1 MLTRVFATL
10 GRRVARHPKTTI
22 GVWAVLTLLTLA
34 LATTGTGGASIF
46 DRLDTSAPSVPG
58 SGSHEAQQILDEV
71 RAAGDALTLVL
82 DGAPPATEGLADAVA
97 PLEVE
102 LARVEGVASV
112 LSPFVLPDTIDNPA
126 AAPFIA
132 RDGEG
137 FLVIVTLEQGLSEA
151 ANDRALTEVARLLAQ
166 VPERLADVV
175 PGASGR
181 VGGTPLIDEEI
192 ISQVERDL
200 VTGEAVAL
208 PLALLVMVLVFG
220 GFLAAAMPLAGA
232 LASIAG
238 ALGTLVG
245 LSLLMPLDA
254 SVVNVVIVLGLGLS
268 INYGLLVVSRFR
280 EELSALLA
288 DDDGARVRRRRGDG
302 AVAEAMV
309 ATMATAGRTVTFS
322 ALTIAFG
329 AGALLVFRPPIL
341 RAFGAAGAA
350 VTLVA
355 MATAL
360 TLVPALLAIGGRRL
374 VRPSLLARV
383 AGLRALERRGATART
398 SPGLLARLVAWVQR
412 RPWLVLGG
420 SVAILAVLAAPALHL
435 DLRTTSL
442 QLLPSDSTQRAYV
455 RQVAEQYPDA
465 TSASIQVVA
474 ETTLAE
480 GLAWVPTLAGLP
492 DVVEVDEPV
501 PVGNVVVIGVHADS
515 NDGGGPVER
524 GVVRAVRGLDP
535 GFPVHVAGTAAVQV
549 DFVTALAD
557 GAPLAAGIALG
568 AALVL
573 LLGLTASVVL
583 PLKALLCNALSIAAS
598 LGVLTWAFQDG
609 HLAELLGFTPVGGIE
624 TYVVVLVVAFA
635 FSLATA
641 FEMFL
646 LSRIKELRDS
656 GQTDK
661 DAVRLGLERSAPVI
675 TAAAAI
681 IVVVFAGFVLGRML
695 VIKEVGFALAA
706 AVLIDATIVRL
717 LLAPA
722 LMTILGRAAWWAPAT
737 LRQGAREPD

>member
-82 DGAPPATEGLADAVA
+82 DGAPPATEGLAEAVA

-383 AGLRALERRGATART
+383 ARRRAPGTART
-398 SPGLLARLVAWVQR
+398 TPGLLARLVAWVQR

-515 NDGGGPVER
+515 SDDGGPVER
-524 GVVRAVRGLDP
+524 EVVRAVRGLDP

-573 LLGLTASVVL
+573 LLGLTGSLVL

-609 HLAELLGFTPVGGIE
+609 HLAGLLGFTPVGGIE

-635 FSLATA
+635 FSLATTY
-641 FEMFL
+641 EMFL

-656 GQTDK
+656 GQPDK